1 MTANPF
7 TPPAA
12 AVADVDLPSAEETLT
27 PFFPVSTNKLL
38 VMSICT
44 LGLYQVYWFYKNWQH
59 IRRREQSNISPAP
72 RALFSILFCY
82 SCFRRIR
89 NFDAPSLGKTN
100 LAAGPLATG
109 WIVTTLLQMPEPY
122 WLVSLF
128 APAFLVPVQALA
140 NEKNAAVSPNHDPN
154 DGFSLWNWLAI
165 ASGSLV
171 LAAAVFDTIATM
183 AK

>member
-1 MTANPF
+1 MFA
-7 TPPAA
+7 
-12 AVADVDLPSAEETLT
+12 
-27 PFFPVSTNKLL
+27 
-38 VMSICT
+38 
-44 LGLYQVYWFYKNWQH
+44 
-59 IRRREQSNISPAP
+59 
-72 RALFSILFCY
+72 ILFCY
-82 SCFRRIR
+82 PCFKRIR
-89 NFDAPSLGKTN
+89 NFDAPSLGKTD

-171 LAAAVFDTIATM
+171 LAAAVFDMIATM